1 MRSAAVTALLPM
13 KGHSERVPNKN
24 LRLFA
29 GRPLY
34 HALLQT
40 LLACPAIERV
50 CMNTD
55 SELIAQDVREHFRG
69 PVMVLRRP
77 EAIRGDFVSMNRII
91 EYDLSQISGTYF
103 LQTHSTNP
111 LLKGGTILRAIERF
125 LEPGPH
131 DSLFG
136 VTRLQARCYDA
147 AGAPINHRPEEM
159 LRTQD
164 LPPVYL
170 ENSNLYLFSRASFA
184 KQGRRIGERPI
195 LFEIPKLEALDID
208 DELDFRLAESLHL
221 AQQTA
226 EVG

>member
-1 MRSAAVTALLPM
+1 MRGALITALLPM
-13 KGHSERVPNKN
+13 KEHSERVPNKN
-24 LRLFA
+24 LRSFA

-34 HALLQT
+34 RHILQT

-50 CMNTD
+50 CINTD
-55 SELIAQDVREHFRG
+55 SESIARDVREHFSE

-77 EAIRGDFVSMNRII
+77 EAIRGDCVSMNRII
-91 EYDLSQISGTYF
+91 DYDLSQVPGTRF

-111 LLKGGTILRAIERF
+111 LLTGTTMLRAIERF

-136 VTRLQARCYDA
+136 VTRLQARCYTA
-147 AGAPINHRPEEM
+147 EAAPINHRPEEM

-164 LPPVYL
+164 LPPVYM

-184 KQGRRIGERPI
+184 KHGQRIGEQPI
-195 LFEIPKLEALDID
+195 LFEIPKPEALDID
-208 DELDFRLAESLHL
+208 DEMDFRLAEQL
-221 AQQTA
+221 ALSQQTA